1 MNTVMNDFYGFQMV
15 PFSRDFPVKKT
26 FRSAPYENAM
36 GMLSFGIEKE
46 DLLLLTGEVGIGKSV
61 VLRSFLEQIDQQRF
75 VPVYV
80 RGPSLSAGELY
91 KSILSELHIDPPY
104 TKTQAKFMY
113 FKKIP
118 ESKKKPLVII
128 DDAQE
133 MMDSAFLELKSL
145 INFEMDS
152 MNFITIILTGQP
164 ELLLRIQMDHLRAL
178 CTRIRLSV
186 TMQPFNCDET
196 ARYIDHQVKLAG
208 NQTEIFSESA
218 KAEIFQI
225 SSGSPRTINT
235 ICYNSLLK
243 GALEQKSVIDSTDIC
258 KPVFM

>member
-1 MNTVMNDFYGFQMV
+1 MNTVMNDFYGFQTV
-15 PFSRDFPVKKT
+15 PFSKDIPAEKT
-26 FRSAPYENAM
+26 FQSDTYQNAM

-61 VLRSFLEQIDQQRF
+61 VLRSFLEQIDPRRF

-80 RGPSLSAGELY
+80 RGPSLTAGELY
-91 KSILSELHIDPPY
+91 KSILSGLYIDPPY
-104 TKTQAKFMY
+104 TKTQAKLIY

-118 ESKKKPLVII
+118 ESKKKPIVII

-145 INFEMDS
+145 INFELDS
-152 MNFITIILTGQP
+152 MNYITIILTGQP
-164 ELLLRIQMDHLRAL
+164 ELLMRIKMDHFRAL
-178 CTRIRLSV
+178 RGRIRLSV
-186 TMQPFNCDET
+186 SMQPLTCEET
-196 ARYIDHQVKLAG
+196 ARYIDYQIKLAG

-218 KAEIFQI
+218 KAEVFQI
-225 SSGSPRTINT
+225 SQGCPRAINT
-235 ICYNSLLK
+235 ICHNSLLK
-243 GALEQKSVIDSTDIC
+243 GSLAKKAVIDSSDIC